1 MRIQINQKG
10 RTRHKRRYF
19 LPGEK
24 DVKISADVYFENG
37 TRWGTFPVAEIEYDT
52 LSIVTYCPHCGLQIY
67 GAWYRNEKFIA
78 LHNDAS
84 LKYNSNYY
92 LPEYR
97 TKFGGL
103 WESAEKEQKAYI
115 EISREIEKEICDF
128 RTMQKCPICRN
139 VLTPKR
145 EHEGK
150 CRPWIRRSNL
160 SLSPE
165 DHIDFDFRYLIYN
178 QKDYPSVNASET
190 IQNIKVTTLCQD
202 AVIEKTKL
210 ANNSDLLLKYF
221 KHILNTEM
229 TVHLLEKRLHELY
242 KSRQH
247 YHEAFIRQ
255 QAEEM
260 SEIAAAQYYSTN
272 VVESTSGIKPTI
284 NDVVLNIAKP
294 IAPCFTEQPPVEPV
308 YEKPG
313 LFNRKKV
320 QAQNELLRSNYEADY
335 QAYSDKKAA
344 YDKQLMTFASEMD
357 LYQHKKEEAF
367 ACLLNEYNRKEDERK
382 REDEARREASRKAF
396 IDSISRTKAEL
407 TEQLG
412 SYVLYQATIDEIQ
425 STEKMLSHSYACLQ
439 NLYSCGVIYEKYR
452 NAVAISSFYD
462 YFASERCST
471 LTGADGAYNI
481 FENEVRLDRIVTKL
495 DVVIK
500 KLDQIIDNQYAL
512 YSAMSEMNETLKSLD
527 RTSRGM
533 ADSLNEIARYQK
545 NTAENTAAIA
555 ENMAVVAHN
564 TAVTALYA
572 KKNAE
577 LTNALGFM
585 VALK

>member
-1 MRIQINQKG
+1 
-10 RTRHKRRYF
+10 
-19 LPGEK
+19 
-24 DVKISADVYFENG
+24 
-37 TRWGTFPVAEIEYDT
+37 
-52 LSIVTYCPHCGLQIY
+52 
-67 GAWYRNEKFIA
+67 
-78 LHNDAS
+78 
-84 LKYNSNYY
+84 
-92 LPEYR
+92 
-97 TKFGGL
+97 
-103 WESAEKEQKAYI
+103 
-115 EISREIEKEICDF
+115 
-128 RTMQKCPICRN
+128 
-139 VLTPKR
+139 
-145 EHEGK
+145 
-150 CRPWIRRSNL
+150 
-160 SLSPE
+160 
-165 DHIDFDFRYLIYN
+165 
-178 QKDYPSVNASET
+178 
-190 IQNIKVTTLCQD
+190 LCQD
-202 AVIEKTKL
+202 TVIEKTKL
-210 ANNSDLLLKYF
+210 ANNSDLLLEYF

-229 TVHLLEKRLHELY
+229 TVHLLEKRLHGLY
-242 KSRQH
+242 ESRQH
-247 YHEAFIRQ
+247 YHEAYIRQ
-255 QAEEM
+255 LAEEM

-272 VVESTSGIKPTI
+272 VVEYTSGIKPTI
-284 NDVVLNIAKP
+284 NDVVLNIAEP
-294 IAPCFTEQPPVEPV
+294 IAPCFTERPPVEPV

-335 QAYSDKKAA
+335 RAYSERKAA
-344 YDKQLMTFASEMD
+344 YDKQLMAFAAEMD

-407 TEQLG
+407 SEQLG
-412 SYVLYQATIDEIQ
+412 SHVLYQATIDEIQ

-481 FENEVRLDRIVTKL
+481 FESEVRLDRIVTKL

-500 KLDQIIDNQYAL
+500 KLDQIIENQYAL
-512 YSAMSEMNETLKSLD
+512 YAAMSEMKETLNSLY
-527 RTSRGM
+527 RTSKGM